1 MAKTYFPCRSEE
13 AITGVCVQKRET
25 VGTGNHPSFAQT
37 KPDTREADSDVT
49 GTRHGPHTQLLRV
62 NIFVKVQSEDR
73 SCTVR
78 RPTTEEQAGWKGG
91 RGRVTWDE
99 SVRDLPATLVIFQTV
114 PPNSILSKKEEGCCE
129 FALIFRGARAG
140 K

>member
-1 MAKTYFPCRSEE
+1 MFVYRSGRLWGLATTRVSLKQSPTRAKP
-13 AITGVCVQKRET
+13 T
-25 VGTGNHPSFAQT
+25 VTSLGHVMDPN
-37 KPDTREADSDVT
+37 
-49 GTRHGPHTQLLRV
+49 TQLLRV

-78 RPTTEEQAGWKGG
+78 RPTTEEEAGWKGG